1 MKLYYF
7 KGKTASNFG
16 DELNTWLWPQL
27 LPGMFDDDPDAL
39 FLGIGSVLFDFF
51 PSQQQKIVFGS
62 GYGGYTAKPVI
73 DDSWKVYFVRG
84 RLTAEALGLDA
95 RLGIGDAAILLRS
108 CTLPTVAKRYR
119 ASFMPHWE
127 SVPRGN
133 WVGICERAGVHFI
146 DPGQSVPAVLDQ
158 LLASE
163 LVITEAMH
171 GAIVADVLR
180 VPWIPVLPLRNS
192 HRMKWHDWASA
203 LDLKLEF
210 QQLAG
215 PNAHEW
221 TISRLESGRW
231 RRRCEKYGAWLS
243 RVDEPFAS
251 LCAAAL
257 KRFATERSFLS
268 ADAALSSAHAQMP
281 IVPRQHRNPG
291 AIPAHQVC
299 CSTSSPRSFAVV

>member
-1 MKLYYF
+1 LKLYYF

-119 ASFMPHWE
+119 ASFMPHWKVCRAATGSASA
-127 SVPRGN
+127 SVP
-133 WVGICERAGVHFI
+133 VFI
-146 DPGQSVPAVLDQ
+146 SSTPAK
-158 LLASE
+158 ACRRSS
-163 LVITEAMH
+163 ISC
-171 GAIVADVLR
+171 LR
-180 VPWIPVLPLRNS
+180 PNS
-192 HRMKWHDWASA
+192 
-203 LDLKLEF
+203 
-210 QQLAG
+210 
-215 PNAHEW
+215 
-221 TISRLESGRW
+221 
-231 RRRCEKYGAWLS
+231 
-243 RVDEPFAS
+243 
-251 LCAAAL
+251 
-257 KRFATERSFLS
+257 
-268 ADAALSSAHAQMP
+268 
-281 IVPRQHRNPG
+281 
-291 AIPAHQVC
+291 
-299 CSTSSPRSFAVV
+299 SSPRRCTARLLPMSFGCPGFRCCRCAIRIA

>member
-7 KGKTASNFG
+7 KGETASNFG

-27 LPGMFDDDPDAL
+27 LPGVFDDDPDQL
-39 FLGIGSVLFDFF
+39 FLGIGSVLFDYF
-51 PSQQQKIVFGS
+51 PKQQKKIVLGS

-73 DDSWKVYFVRG
+73 DDNWKIYFVRG
-84 RLTAEALGLDA
+84 RLTAQALGLDP

-108 CTLPTVAKRYR
+108 CVLPVVAKRYK

-127 SVPRGN
+127 SVPRGD

-146 DPGQSVPAVLDQ
+146 DPSQSVAAVFDQ

-171 GAIVADVLR
+171 GAIVADALR
-180 VPWIPVLPLRNS
+180 VPWIPVLPLRHS

-203 LDLKLEF
+203 LGLTLEF
-210 QQLAG
+210 KKMAG
-215 PNAHEW
+215 PNAYEW

-231 RRRCEKYGAWLS
+231 SNRCDKYASWLS
-243 RVDEPFAS
+243 NFSEPFAS
-251 LCAAAL
+251 LTAASI
-257 KRFATERSFLS
+257 KRFAGERCYLS
-268 ADAALSSAHAQMP
+268 DDRAIASSHQQMLEKLEQFKSDCLTAA
-281 IVPRQHRNPG
+281 
-291 AIPAHQVC
+291 
-299 CSTSSPRSFAVV
+299 